1 MVEFLRCSP
10 SFSFFDLIERLLPL
24 ERSRQAGP
32 LHRLCTLLRRMG
44 ARTLILED
52 ARLAPDVVT
61 ELSLLSDAFGLDRRS
76 KAYKL
81 SFFSCEASE
90 HNLSQTPQE
99 EFLGQF
105 TLIQYKPKRRRL
117 PVCYIVE
124 AIIRPPKFAV
134 EEFGVSNE
142 RLNNFISLEKA
153 FRRKVLNTEFSLS
166 GVYFCQQNGL
176 TSGCGHAALR
186 MWLNSIGYAEDTI
199 TTDWLMRVG
208 GIAPGISFTLE
219 QLTEAVEKRG
229 WKPLVMNCKNIHASV
244 YLRSMHSILASGYP
258 ALIIFRTAS
267 GDEHVVT
274 AFGYTHNP
282 DEWRSEGVNA
292 YLRSAPIVPYYPST
306 QWVDHFLVHDDNVG
320 PYYTI
325 DTSTLMDLKVSTVIG
340 LTPPDVRSY
349 PAMVEMAAA
358 EALKSILGQVPDSVW
373 GRRLQRY
380 PLILRT
386 TLRSRE
392 EYRSHL
398 KNLVGYDT
406 SRLTPDELTWV
417 DTLPEKFWMTEFTF
431 SPLFTGNRS
440 KLGEVITSVEEFD
453 SVPDQVL
460 SLRLPGAVYLTR
472 GSGMPLD
479 IRVLQLASHAPM
491 LLAADV
497 SARNST
503 PSLVPGNLQAAQ
515 S

>member
-1 MVEFLRCSP
+1 
-10 SFSFFDLIERLLPL
+10 
-24 ERSRQAGP
+24 
-32 LHRLCTLLRRMG
+32 
-44 ARTLILED
+44 
-52 ARLAPDVVT
+52 
-61 ELSLLSDAFGLDRRS
+61 
-76 KAYKL
+76 
-81 SFFSCEASE
+81 
-90 HNLSQTPQE
+90 
-99 EFLGQF
+99 
-105 TLIQYKPKRRRL
+105 
-117 PVCYIVE
+117 
-124 AIIRPPKFAV
+124 
-134 EEFGVSNE
+134 
-142 RLNNFISLEKA
+142 
-153 FRRKVLNTEFSLS
+153 
-166 GVYFCQQNGL
+166 
-176 TSGCGHAALR
+176 
-186 MWLNSIGYAEDTI
+186 
-199 TTDWLMRVG
+199 
-208 GIAPGISFTLE
+208 
-219 QLTEAVEKRG
+219 
-229 WKPLVMNCKNIHASV
+229 
-244 YLRSMHSILASGYP
+244 
-258 ALIIFRTAS
+258 
-267 GDEHVVT
+267 
-274 AFGYTHNP
+274 
-282 DEWRSEGVNA
+282 
-292 YLRSAPIVPYYPST
+292 
-306 QWVDHFLVHDDNVG
+306 
-320 PYYTI
+320 
-325 DTSTLMDLKVSTVIG
+325 
-340 LTPPDVRSY
+340 
-349 PAMVEMAAA
+349 MVEMAAA